1 MTKSRRRAIVAL
13 SLCGVAI
20 VAIVVLTVV
29 LSENVVYFR
38 TVSEAV
44 ASKKSDGER
53 RFRMAGKVVPG
64 TVHETAKGVNFEITD
79 GKETVAV
86 VHQGD
91 PPSLFK
97 AGAPVVCEG
106 RWTNGAAFASERI
119 MIRHG
124 SEYKPPKVNVNNDD
138 GAWAPPAAVGGA
150 AA

>member
-1 MTKSRRRAIVAL
+1 VTSTRRRAIAAL

-38 TVSEAV
+38 TVSEAA
-44 ASKKSDGER
+44 ASKRSDGDH

-64 TVHETAKGVNFEITD
+64 TVQETAKGVNFEITD
-79 GKETVAV
+79 GEATVEV
-86 VHQGD
+86 IHRGD

-97 AGAPVVCEG
+97 DGAPVVCEG